1 MKYEFLFTALTLGI
15 FFLVEVFSRARVH
28 MVQYILVGSAL
39 VMFYLLILSLSEH
52 LSFAV
57 AYALASLGVVA
68 LVWGYARAVF
78 DEASQSAVVGS
89 VLSLLYGFL
98 FVLLAAQDYSL
109 LMGSLG
115 LFLVLASVM
124 FFTRDVD
131 WYALGERSPAEGGRV
146 GGAANRIPSR
156 RAALSRYTFFRM
168 GRDGRDRSD
177 PGFDRVRRRR
187 HR

>member
-1 MKYEFLFTALTLGI
+1 MTRRAMKYEFLFTALTLGI

-28 MVQYILVGSAL
+28 MVQYVLVGSAL

-146 GGAANRIPSR
+146 RGS
-156 RAALSRYTFFRM
+156 S
-168 GRDGRDRSD
+168 
-177 PGFDRVRRRR
+177 
-187 HR
+187 